1 MKIKPKIHSMTFQ
14 DTRWIKFLY
23 VKSVGS
29 ITSLDLVT
37 SENVIVTRFRFIY
50 FLNRLN
56 RICLCL
62 ECICTRTSSSP
73 RFLPFR
79 DLPFGYCC
87 CLVAVLFLLLR
98 CCGKVAHLSRN
109 QKKKKR
115 KKKYRKWWNDLV
127 ASSYRTQPLC
137 IMQIFRTLPISR
149 NYSDYIIPIR
159 LVVPPHRLETC

>member
-115 KKKYRKWWNDLV
+115 KKKIPEMVEWFSCQQLQDATAVYYADFQN
-127 ASSYRTQPLC
+127 SP
-137 IMQIFRTLPISR
+137 
-149 NYSDYIIPIR
+149 YIP
-159 LVVPPHRLETC
+159 